1 MPAFG
6 LDPAFRPTADQ
17 PEAIASLAAG
27 IDERERSMTLL
38 GATGTGKTMTMA
50 GVIEA
55 VQKPALVIAHNKTLA
70 AQLCNEFRTYFPRN
84 AVEYF
89 VSYYDY
95 YQPEA
100 YVPSRDLYIEKD
112 SAINQEIDRLRH
124 SATAALFAR
133 RDVVIVASVSC
144 IYGLG
149 SPEVYDENLQT
160 LTKGAFVDRD
170 GLLRKLVSIQ
180 YTRNDTV
187 LARGNFRVRGETLE
201 VFPAYAE
208 SAFRVVLF
216 GDEVEHMQEFDP
228 LTGEVLKDDLE
239 HVGIWPAT
247 HYNVREG
254 MIEDAVAAIGLEL
267 NERCAELEA
276 QGKLLESH
284 RLRQRT
290 QYDMEMLR
298 ELGFCSGIENYSR
311 ILDGRR
317 PGERP
322 YCLLDYFPE
331 DFVCFID
338 ESHQTVPQIGGMS
351 EGDRSR
357 KQTLVEYGFRL
368 PSALDNRP
376 QTFQEFLSITPQMVF
391 VSATPGEYERGHS
404 QRIVEQIVRPTG
416 IVDPEVE
423 VRETRNQIDDLMNE
437 IRVRADRD
445 ERTLVTTL
453 TKKMAEDLTDY
464 LLEMGFKVRYLHS
477 EVDTLE
483 RIQIIRE
490 LRLGEF
496 DVLVGVNL
504 LREGLDLPEVSLVG
518 ILDADKEGFLRGE
531 TSLIQTIGRAARN
544 VQGTVLMYADKETAA
559 MRAAIEETD
568 RRRAIQR
575 AYNEEHGIT
584 PETIVKGISD
594 IAEFLQSESKVPR
607 SRRGRRLRDAAKAMP
622 PAEIEK
628 AIVELEEEMLQAAEE
643 LRFEYAAKLRDEI
656 RDLKREL
663 DQAIAEGRATV

>member
-1 MPAFG
+1 
-6 LDPAFRPTADQ
+6 
-17 PEAIASLAAG
+17 
-27 IDERERSMTLL
+27 
-38 GATGTGKTMTMA
+38 
-50 GVIEA
+50 
-55 VQKPALVIAHNKTLA
+55 
-70 AQLCNEFRTYFPRN
+70 
-84 AVEYF
+84 
-89 VSYYDY
+89 
-95 YQPEA
+95 
-100 YVPSRDLYIEKD
+100 
-112 SAINQEIDRLRH
+112 
-124 SATAALFAR
+124 
-133 RDVVIVASVSC
+133 
-144 IYGLG
+144 
-149 SPEVYDENLQT
+149 
-160 LTKGAFVDRD
+160 
-170 GLLRKLVSIQ
+170 
-180 YTRNDTV
+180 
-187 LARGNFRVRGETLE
+187 
-201 VFPAYAE
+201 
-208 SAFRVVLF
+208 VLF
-216 GDEVEHMQEFDP
+216 GDEVEHLQHFDP
-228 LTGEVLKDDLE
+228 LTGEILEDDLE
-239 HVGIWPAT
+239 HVGIWPAS

-254 MIEDAVAAIGLEL
+254 MIEDAVAEIGREL

-322 YCLLDYFPE
+322 YCLLDYFPG
-331 DFVCFID
+331 DFVCFVD
-338 ESHQTVPQIGGMS
+338 ESHQTVPQLGGMY

-357 KQTLVEYGFRL
+357 KQTLVDYGFRL

-376 QTFQEFLSITPQMVF
+376 QTFQEFLSITPQLVF
-391 VSATPGEYERGHS
+391 VSATPGEYERRHS
-404 QRIVEQIVRPTG
+404 SRIVEQIVRPTG
-416 IVDPEVE
+416 IVDPEVD

-437 IRVRADRD
+437 IRARVERD

-464 LLEMGFKVRYLHS
+464 LLEMGFRVRYLHS

-504 LREGLDLPEVSLVG
+504 LREGLDLPEVSLVA

-544 VQGTVLMYADKETAA
+544 IEGTVLMYADKETAA
-559 MRAAIEETD
+559 MRAAIDETE

-575 AYNEEHGIT
+575 TYNQERGIT

-607 SRRGRRLRDAAKAMP
+607 SRRRRQRTGEGLD

-628 AIVELEEEMLQAAEE
+628 TIVELEEEMLAAAED

-656 RDLKREL
+656 RDLKRAL
-663 DQAIAEGRATV
+663 DQAIADGQLAPRAG

>member
-1 MPAFG
+1 VPAFE
-6 LDPAFRPTADQ
+6 LDSAFVPTADQ
-17 PEAIASLAAG
+17 PAAVESLAEGIEAG
-27 IDERERSMTLL
+27 ERFQTLL

-50 GVIEA
+50 ATIQA
-55 VQKPALVIAHNKTLA
+55 VQRPSLIIAHNKTLA
-70 AQLCNEFRTYFPRN
+70 AQLCNEFRTYFPNN

-100 YVPSRDLYIEKD
+100 YVPSKDLYIEKD

-124 SATAALFAR
+124 AATAGLFAR

-144 IYGLG
+144 IFGLG
-149 SPEVYDENLQT
+149 SPQTYDDNLQT
-160 LTKGAFVDRD
+160 LNKGEMIDRD
-170 GLLRKLVSIQ
+170 KLLRKLVSIQ
-180 YTRNDTV
+180 YTRNDTA
-187 LARGNFRVRGETLE
+187 LSRGTFRVRGETLE
-201 VFPAYAE
+201 IFPAYAE
-208 SAFRVVLF
+208 TAYRVVLF
-216 GDEVEHMQEFDP
+216 GDEVEHLQHFDP
-228 LTGEVLKDDLE
+228 VTGELIEDDLE
-239 HVGIWPAT
+239 HVAIWPAS
-247 HYNVREG
+247 HYNVRDG
-254 MIEDAVAAIGLEL
+254 MIEDAVAEIGREL
-267 NERCAELEA
+267 NARTAELEQ

-311 ILDGRR
+311 ILDGRN
-317 PGERP
+317 PGDRP
-322 YCLLDYFPE
+322 YCLLDYFPD

-338 ESHQTVPQIGGMS
+338 ESHQTVPQIGGMY

-357 KQTLVEYGFRL
+357 KQTLVDYGFRL

-376 QTFQEFLSITPQMVF
+376 QTFAEFLSITPQMVF
-391 VSATPGEYERGHS
+391 VSATPGEYERTHS
-404 QRIVEQIVRPTG
+404 PRIVEQIVRPTG

-423 VRETRNQIDDLMNE
+423 VRETKNQIDDLMNE
-437 IRVRADRD
+437 IRVRVDRS

-453 TKKMAEDLTDY
+453 TKKMSEDLTDY

-477 EVDTLE
+477 EIDTLE

-490 LRLGEF
+490 LRLGEY

-518 ILDADKEGFLRGE
+518 ILDADKEGFLRGA

-544 VQGTVLMYADKETAA
+544 IEGKVLMYADKETAA
-559 MRAAIEETD
+559 MKAALSETD

-594 IAEFLQSESKVPR
+594 IAEFLMSDSKVPK
-607 SRRGRRLRDAAKAMP
+607 SRRRRQRAASAMA

-628 AIVELEEEMLQAAEE
+628 AIVELEEEMLAAAED

-656 RDLKREL
+656 RDLKRDL
-663 DQAIAEGRATV
+663 DQAVAAG

>member
-1 MPAFG
+1 MPKFELEA
-6 LDPAFRPTADQ
+6 AYSPTADQ
-17 PEAIASLAAG
+17 PAAIASIAEG
-27 IDERERSMTLL
+27 IEADERFVTLL

-50 GVIEA
+50 GTIEA
-55 VQKPALVIAHNKTLA
+55 IQKPALVIAHNKTLA
-70 AQLCNEFRTYFPRN
+70 AQLCNEFRAYFPRN

-100 YVPSRDLYIEKD
+100 YVPSKDLYIEKD

-133 RDVVIVASVSC
+133 RDVIIVASVSS

-149 SPEVYDENLQT
+149 SPEVYETNLQT
-160 LTKGAFVDRD
+160 LSKGEFIDRD
-170 GLLRKLVSIQ
+170 ALLRKLVSIQ
-180 YTRNDTV
+180 YTRNDTA
-187 LARGNFRVRGETLE
+187 LARGTFRVRGETLE
-201 VFPAYAE
+201 IFPAYAE
-208 SAFRVVLF
+208 TAYRAVLF
-216 GDEVEHMQEFDP
+216 GDEIEWLQHFDP
-228 LTGEVLKDDLE
+228 LTGELIEDDLE

-254 MIEDAVAAIGLEL
+254 MIEDAVQQIGTEL
-267 NERCAELEA
+267 NERCAALEA
-276 QGKLLESH
+276 EGKLLESH

-298 ELGFCSGIENYSR
+298 ELGFCNGIENYSR

-322 YCLLDYFPE
+322 YCLLDYFPK

-357 KQTLVEYGFRL
+357 KQTLVDYGFRL

-376 QTFQEFLSITPQMVF
+376 QTFQEFLSITPQIVF
-391 VSATPGEYERGHS
+391 VSATPGEYERTRSG
-404 QRIVEQIVRPTG
+404 RVVEQIVRPTG

-437 IRVRADRD
+437 IRGRVDRN

-453 TKKMAEDLTDY
+453 TKKMSEDLTDY
-464 LLEMGFKVRYLHS
+464 LLESGFRVRYLHS
-477 EVDTLE
+477 EIDTLE
-483 RIQIIRE
+483 RIQIIRQ
-490 LRLGEF
+490 LRLGEY

-504 LREGLDLPEVSLVG
+504 LREGLDLPEVSLVA

-544 VQGTVLMYADKETAA
+544 IEGKVLMYADRQTAA
-559 MRAAIEETD
+559 MRAAIDETD
-568 RRRAIQR
+568 RRREIQR

-607 SRRGRRLRDAAKAMP
+607 SRRRRPRESDGMA
-622 PAEIEK
+622 PAEIERT
-628 AIVELEEEMLQAAEE
+628 IVELEEEMLAAAEE

-656 RDLKREL
+656 RDLKHAL
-663 DQAIAEGRATV
+663 DRAIAEGRAPAA

>member
-1 MPAFG
+1 
-6 LDPAFRPTADQ
+6 
-17 PEAIASLAAG
+17 
-27 IDERERSMTLL
+27 
-38 GATGTGKTMTMA
+38 
-50 GVIEA
+50 
-55 VQKPALVIAHNKTLA
+55 
-70 AQLCNEFRTYFPRN
+70 
-84 AVEYF
+84 
-89 VSYYDY
+89 
-95 YQPEA
+95 
-100 YVPSRDLYIEKD
+100 
-112 SAINQEIDRLRH
+112 
-124 SATAALFAR
+124 
-133 RDVVIVASVSC
+133 
-144 IYGLG
+144 
-149 SPEVYDENLQT
+149 
-160 LTKGAFVDRD
+160 
-170 GLLRKLVSIQ
+170 
-180 YTRNDTV
+180 
-187 LARGNFRVRGETLE
+187 

-208 SAFRVVLF
+208 TAYRVVLF
-216 GDEVEHMQEFDP
+216 GDEVEALQQFDP
-228 LTGEVLKDDLE
+228 LTGELLQDDLE

-247 HYNVREG
+247 HYTVREG
-254 MIEDAVAAIGLEL
+254 MIEDAVAEIGREL

-311 ILDGRR
+311 ILDGRA

-322 YCLLDYFPE
+322 YCLLDYFPD
-331 DFVCFID
+331 DFLCLID
-338 ESHQTVPQIGGMS
+338 ESHQTVPQLGGMY

-357 KQTLVEYGFRL
+357 KQTLVDYGFRL

-376 QTFQEFLSITPQMVF
+376 QTFQEFLQMTPQIVF
-391 VSATPGEYERGHS
+391 MSATPGAYERTRS
-404 QRIVEQIVRPTG
+404 VRIVEQIVRPTG

-437 IRVRADRD
+437 IRARAEVD
-445 ERTLVTTL
+445 ERVLVTTL

-464 LLEMGFKVRYLHS
+464 LLEMGFRVRYLHS

-504 LREGLDLPEVSLVG
+504 LREGLDLPEVSLVA

-531 TSLIQTIGRAARN
+531 TSLIQTIGRTARN
-544 VQGTVLMYADKETAA
+544 VRGRVIMYADKETQA

-568 RRRAIQR
+568 RRRAIQV

-594 IAEFLQSESKVPR
+594 IAEFLQTESRVPR
-607 SRRGRRLRDAAKAMP
+607 SRRRARRAADGMSAE
-622 PAEIEK
+622 EIERT
-628 AIVELEEEMLQAAEE
+628 IVELEEEMLQAAEE

-656 RDLKREL
+656 RDLARQR
-663 DQAIAEGRATV
+663 DQMVAAG